1 MREAYWWF
9 VYCWL
14 LCCLRA
20 ADKSQ
25 WRCMCI
31 FMCQHH
37 IKILIYFFG
46 IFTMKS
52 KVLFATLSLFAASTV
67 MAASPASAPAA
78 PASAAAKKAVKAAPA
93 KKAAAAKKAASAAKS
108 ASAA

>member
-1 MREAYWWF
+1 
-9 VYCWL
+9 
-14 LCCLRA
+14 
-20 ADKSQ
+20 
-25 WRCMCI
+25 MCI

-78 PASAAAKKAVKAAPA
+78 PASAAAKKAVKKAVKAAP
-93 KKAAAAKKAASAAKS
+93 AKKAASAAKS